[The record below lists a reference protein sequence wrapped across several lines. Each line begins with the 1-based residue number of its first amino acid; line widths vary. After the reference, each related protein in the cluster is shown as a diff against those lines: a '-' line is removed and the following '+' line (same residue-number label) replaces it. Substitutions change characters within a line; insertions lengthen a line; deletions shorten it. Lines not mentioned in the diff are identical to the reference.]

1 MKRWFSTGLLAL
13 AMLLAMQTASY
24 ATLITIDFGPLVGAN
39 QDPYL
44 GHVEDGFAVSPT
56 GGDWFE
62 AQIFGNPVPSI
73 FAGPV
78 GEPSPSSIEVTGG
91 AFNFS
96 GVDLSSNVAVGST
109 FLIQGFFGNVLVFS
123 QFGAIANINTFNT
136 IASLDTLVVLDR
148 LTILMTPG
156 QGTTSMNLDN
166 IVLDNAPAAVPEPSV
181 LTLMGLGLAA
191 LTRFA
196 RRARG

>member
-1 MKRWFSTGLLAL
+1 
-13 AMLLAMQTASY
+13 
-24 ATLITIDFGPLVGAN
+24 
-39 QDPYL
+39 
-44 GHVEDGFAVSPT
+44 
-56 GGDWFE
+56 
-62 AQIFGNPVPSI
+62 
-73 FAGPV
+73 
-78 GEPSPSSIEVTGG
+78 

-96 GVDLSSNVAVGST
+96 SIDLSSNTAVGST
-109 FLIQGFFGNVLVFS
+109 FLIQGFFSNVLVLS
-123 QFGAIANINTFNT
+123 QGGAIGNFNTFNT
-136 IASLDTLVVLDR
+136 IASLNALVVLDR
-148 LTILMTPG
+148 LTIFMTPG